1 VSGQRGGFV
10 MGLVVGLLAGLA
22 LALGVALYITKAPV
36 PFINKVPQRTA
47 EQDNAE
53 AERNRN
59 WDPNGPLGGKG
70 VPRPAAAAPGTVAE
84 AASAPAAVP
93 PAAPVAAA
101 PAKAPGRDPA
111 AAPAG
116 SSTAAASAARPAT
129 LAVDAFVYFV
139 QAGAYTRSEDA
150 EQQRARLALIGQ
162 SARITEREQV
172 GRTVYRVRLGPFPT
186 REEADT
192 LLGQLQE
199 QRVDAQIVRVERP

>member
-1 VSGQRGGFV
+1 
-10 MGLVVGLLAGLA
+10 M
-22 LALGVALYITKAPV
+22 ALYITKAPV

-47 EQDNAE
+47 EQDTAE

-70 VPRPAAAAPGTVAE
+70 VPRPAAAAAGTVAE
-84 AASAPAAVP
+84 AASAPAAR
-93 PAAPVAAA
+93 AAGGASRCRAGQGAGQGPGGR
-101 PAKAPGRDPA
+101 PGRQQRRCGRG
-111 AAPAG
+111 AG
-116 SSTAAASAARPAT
+116 PPPPSMHSSTSCRPGPTRAAKTPSSSAP
-129 LAVDAFVYFV
+129 
-139 QAGAYTRSEDA
+139 
-150 EQQRARLALIGQ
+150 RLALMGQ